1 MSKKR
6 VDIIDI
12 SDDEDN
18 AVKAVE
24 KPTSDADDDIEV
36 QEGRPE
42 TEQEFRRRLL
52 EPVVS
57 NVVDALGGFEG
68 KTYRMGDEVNGC
80 LKDLKRLWR
89 KDDTDDERTV
99 ARIYWEKR
107 LLHNDLIPIL
117 LATAGKGMVEDKRA
131 VACSDLM
138 TAMTWPIDMAEELKE
153 LDDEL
158 DRGADYT
165 VLQQSHLHYKA
176 ALLKP
181 DVMKALLSIMIPPLA
196 KPVKERTERDKQI
209 MTVVLNLIRNLAFIK
224 DLPPN
229 IYHSSDQAEFSSL
242 QSKLIRALSETHAME
257 LLLTIAVN
265 DNNDPLFNQW
275 NTLILE
281 IFYLLYRGVKPSSL
295 AMDQTKQTSKN
306 LHRLLETEQK
316 IRQDVSRK
324 ASSRH
329 SRFGTTITVKLNP
342 KKAAPAADGEEG
354 SSSKKAGS
362 SHFVLHQQQALHK
375 DASSILDMK
384 KKAKK
389 KGMTVDE
396 LAREENL
403 SVEARNILQKFA
415 AEFVENCFNPF
426 LSALIKDIRMERP
439 KITEKDNLL
448 LLYVAKWFIEFFLL
462 SRAKEKTGSNAKA
475 GDERWNFRLIAE
487 ITERDWIVWV
497 LKRMRQASEDKPKQ
511 WTELQA
517 GIECLT
523 QLLLVIDG
531 LCSSADTA
539 YTETAETLQQQI
551 IYNGEILDI
560 AFEAMRNYKQGTQSL
575 TYLDASVHLG
585 YSLLKMLERWGKQ
598 SGGKDVYVRKKK
610 KVRRRKKRAVNTEE
624 DGIADVEEEEV
635 EVSDNDTIQE
645 AIFTFEAFE
654 MRFAHAEITHTLL
667 TYLSRYKEF
676 TSSEQMKRVTNLL
689 HRQAVRVKAEGLF
702 FKVSTLSLFQRILN
716 DQRSLPREQPYKDLV
731 NLINFILRQFFKA
744 LSENTFLAVEAFF
757 PKNRSQWK
765 QYSSYQEPERKGRA
779 QASVVETRWPPDVV
793 VQKGFSWSEELGIAV
808 GALLEEGHKDLV
820 EWTIEILGLAIATW
834 RGIIAKVDGPK
845 KPEGEDGDD
854 GTPEP
859 LPLEHQP
866 SAEAVE
872 EMGDFPIP
880 TLDDEKAQAATK
892 NPHLKLLFRLCKF
905 FVLEEDPSGD
915 ELEWYIP
922 KTIMP
927 AELARFETVIK
938 QFLEQPYEPEDGK
951 KATDFI
957 SKKRRPRRKLRSP
970 SPLSEADADADYQGG
985 EGGGNGEKKIRRKR
999 KNRNKGKT
1007 KEDEDV
1013 DKSERRE
1020 RKRAEKRKREQEQ
1033 YKSAQFI
1040 EDSDLEDGALEAF
1053 LEHEKELRK
1062 RTEARAVNSNLGIGT
1077 MRATGTKK
1085 RRRRGEKGERATKK
1099 RKGSA
1104 EAEVV
1109 AIDADEPATV
1119 DVSDDSDKSDD
1130 NQSDAE
1136 DDLEETPAPA
1146 PPPRPR
1152 PKPRPKPARKATTP
1166 PLTHG
1171 AGSDIAVATN
1181 NAAEAS
1187 GSESDTVIKRA
1198 PRRTQAIV
1206 SDDEDE

>member
-1 MSKKR
+1 MAKKR
-6 VDIIDI
+6 VDVIDI
-12 SDDEDN
+12 SDSDDN
-18 AVKAVE
+18 AAPATTKQASE
-24 KPTSDADDDIEV
+24 DDDIEV

-52 EPVVS
+52 EPVIS

-80 LKDLKRLWR
+80 MKDLKRLWR

-117 LATAGKGMVEDKRA
+117 LATAGKGLVEDKRA
-131 VACSDLM
+131 VACADLM
-138 TAMTWPIDMAEELKE
+138 AAMTWPIDMAEELKE

-196 KPVKERTERDKQI
+196 KPVKERTERDKQV

-229 IYHSSDQAEFSSL
+229 IHHSSDQAEFSSL

-265 DNNDPLFNQW
+265 DNKDPLFNQW
-275 NTLILE
+275 NTIILE

-316 IRQDVSRK
+316 IRQDIARK

-329 SRFGTTITVKLNP
+329 SRFGTTITVSLNP
-342 KKAAPAADGEEG
+342 KKAAPADGEAG
-354 SSSKKAGS
+354 SSKKATGS
-362 SHFVLHQQQALHK
+362 SHLVLHQQQALHK

-384 KKAKK
+384 KKHKK
-389 KGMTVDE
+389 KGLTVDE
-396 LAREENL
+396 LAHEENL

-426 LSALIKDIRMERP
+426 LSTLIKDIRMERP

-462 SRAKEKTGSNAKA
+462 SRAKEKANTSAKA

-497 LKRMRQASEDKPKQ
+497 LKRMRQAAEDKPKQ

-531 LCSSADTA
+531 LCSSEDTA
-539 YTETAETLQQQI
+539 YSDTAETLQQQI

-560 AFEAMRNYKQGTQSL
+560 AFESMRNYKAGTQSL
-575 TYLDASVHLG
+575 TYLDASIHLA

-598 SGGKDVYVRKKK
+598 AGGKDVYVRKKK
-610 KVRRRKKRAVNTEE
+610 KVRRRKKRTATTEE
-624 DGIADVEEEEV
+624 EGIVDVEEEEV

-654 MRFAHAEITHTLL
+654 MRFAHSEVTHTLL

-676 TSSEQMKRVTNLL
+676 TSSEQMKRVVSLL
-689 HRQAVRVKAEGLF
+689 HRQAVRAKAEGLF
-702 FKVSTLSLFQRILN
+702 FNVSTLSLFQRILN
-716 DQRSLPREQPYKDLV
+716 DQRSLPREQTYKDLI

-808 GALLEEGHKDLV
+808 GALLEEDHRDLV
-820 EWTIEILGLAIATW
+820 EWTVEILGLALASR
-834 RGIIAKVDGPK
+834 RGIIARVDGPK
-845 KPEGEDGDD
+845 NADADDDAGEALA
-854 GTPEP
+854 P
-859 LPLEHQP
+859 LDHAP
-866 SAEAVE
+866 SAEAME

-880 TLDDEKAQAATK
+880 TLDDDKAQAATK

-922 KTIMP
+922 KTILP
-927 AELARFETVIK
+927 SELARFETVIK
-938 QFLEQPYEPEDGK
+938 QYLEKPYVPEDGK
-951 KATDFI
+951 KATDLM

-970 SPLSEADADADYQGG
+970 SPVSAGDDDADYQG
-985 EGGGNGEKKIRRKR
+985 EGGGNGEAKQRRKR
-999 KNRNKGKT
+999 KKRDKGKT
-1007 KEDEDV
+1007 KEDGDN
-1013 DKSERRE
+1013 DNSERRE
-1020 RKRAEKRKREQEQ
+1020 RKRAEKRKKEQEQ

-1040 EDSDLEDGALEAF
+1040 EDSDLDEGALEAF
-1053 LEHEKELRK
+1053 LEHEKELRA
-1062 RTEARAVNSNLGIGT
+1062 RTESRAIHSNLGIGT
-1077 MRATGTKK
+1077 MRSTGTKK
-1085 RRRRGEKGERATKK
+1085 RRRKGEKGERRAAKK
-1099 RKGSA
+1099 RKGDGGDEAEDLA
-1104 EAEVV
+1104 EAL
-1109 AIDADEPATV
+1109 AA
-1119 DVSDDSDKSDD
+1119 VSDESEKSED

-1136 DDLEETPAPA
+1136 DDLVEA

-1152 PKPRPKPARKATTP
+1152 PRPKPKPVRKAATP
-1166 PLTHG
+1166 AESDGG
-1171 AGSDIAVATN
+1171 AHPASNSATPGAVADDD
-1181 NAAEAS
+1181 
-1187 GSESDTVIKRA
+1187 GSESDGVVRRA
-1198 PRRTQAIV
+1198 PRKVRAII
-1206 SDDEDE
+1206 SDEDE